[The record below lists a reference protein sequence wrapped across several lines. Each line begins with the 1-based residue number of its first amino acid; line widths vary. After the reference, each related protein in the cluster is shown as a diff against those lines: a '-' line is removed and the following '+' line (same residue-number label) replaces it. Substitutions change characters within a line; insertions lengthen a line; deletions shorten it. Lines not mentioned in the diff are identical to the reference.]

1 MPASLDQFDHAILDA
16 LTTNARM
23 SITDLAR
30 EIGLTKTPT
39 QARLK
44 RLEAEGVIL
53 GYRAQLN
60 AAAIGLDHIAFVQV
74 RLSDTR
80 DAALKAFNTAV
91 AKVAEIEQCHMIAAN
106 FDYLLKVRTRNIT
119 AYRRVMGERI
129 TTLPNVVS
137 TSTFVA
143 MESVKEEAI

>member
-1 MPASLDQFDHAILDA
+1 MPVTLDPFDHAILVA
-16 LTTNARM
+16 LSTNARM

-44 RLEAEGVIL
+44 RLEADGVIL

-60 AAAIGLDHIAFVQV
+60 AAALGLDHIAFVQV

-80 DAALKAFNTAV
+80 DTALKAFNAAV

-106 FDYLLKVRTRNIT
+106 FDYLLKVRTRDID
-119 AYRRVMGERI
+119 AYRRVMGEKI
-129 TTLPNVVS
+129 STLPNVVS

-143 MESVKEEAI
+143 MESVKEDSL

>member
-1 MPASLDQFDHAILDA
+1 MPVTLDPFDHAILVA
-16 LTTNARM
+16 LSTNARM

-44 RLEAEGVIL
+44 RLEADGVIL

-60 AAAIGLDHIAFVQV
+60 AAALGLDHIAFVQV

-80 DAALKAFNTAV
+80 DTALKAFNAAV

-106 FDYLLKVRTRNIT
+106 FDYLLKVRTRDID
-119 AYRRVMGERI
+119 AYRRVMAKKFR
-129 TTLPNVVS
+129 LCRMWFRP
-137 TSTFVA
+137 A
-143 MESVKEEAI
+143 PLWQWKA